1 MSKKQ
6 KKRIKQLLINAFWG
20 LALIIIYDFMFVYGI
35 YQYCMR

>member
-6 KKRIKQLLINAFWG
+6 KKRIKQLLINTFFG
-20 LALIIIYDFMFVYGI
+20 LAVIIIYDFMLVYGI